1 MQKKIISLKRNAIL
15 CELLDGIA
23 PKSLTSSKIGGKP
36 YLPKQEEWSCVNN
49 GETSFPL
56 SFVAQIN
63 LEEVA
68 EHDKEHVLPSK
79 GMLYFFYDYIEESM
93 GCYPKDKN
101 HFNVLYYEGDISEL
115 EEKEYPKELE
125 EEFRIPEYSIR
136 FSTQYEVPMCEEF
149 NEITGEKIHYDDYN
163 YAVESVGL
171 DHNHDQEIFKLLGY
185 ADLCQGSML
194 VECEMV
200 CAGISCSNFDY
211 IPLREKYKDKASDWV
226 LLFQVDTIS
235 NSDFELMI
243 GDTGRLY
250 YYIRKEDLKN
260 KRFDRCWFMTQSL

>member
-1 MQKKIISLKRNAIL
+1 MRKKIISLKRNAIL
-15 CELLDGIA
+15 CELLEGINS
-23 PKSLTSSKIGGKP
+23 KFFTSSKIGGKP
-36 YLPKQEEWSCVNN
+36 CLPKQEEWFCANN
-49 GETSFPL
+49 GEKNYPL

-68 EHDKEHVLPSK
+68 KHDKEHVLPSE
-79 GMLYFFYDYIEESM
+79 GMLYFFYDFMEESI
-93 GCYPKDKN
+93 GCYPEDKN
-101 HFNVLYYEGDISEL
+101 HFKVLYYDGELSEL
-115 EEKEYPKELE
+115 EERSYPEDLE
-125 EEFRIPEYSIR
+125 EDFRIPEFPIK
-136 FSTQYEVPMCEEF
+136 FFAQYEVPMCEEY
-149 NEITGEKIHYDDYN
+149 NEITGEQTDYDAYN
-163 YAVESVGL
+163 YEVESMGL
-171 DHNHDQEIFKLLGY
+171 EHDHNQEIFKLLGY

-200 CAGISCSNFDY
+200 CDGISCGDFEHV
-211 IPLREKYKDKASDWV
+211 PLRTKYKDSASEWL

-260 KRFDRCWFMTQSL
+260 RRFDKCWFMTQSL